1 MLVRPLVFHHPHPRA
16 FKNSQLS
23 FNHFAF
29 LLVLLSCVLK
39 EPQWHDIQYCL
50 IMRRGEEEKNHWK
63 LTNGKGHIHAHSNGE
78 IAIQRMRC
86 GFCMQNTCSSAII
99 VACIQWWC
107 CALLLF
113 LVLFEWFNNITNDH
127 GERGRESVRKG
138 EWWKKKSG
146 APIWKEMI
154 FGCDCRGMVE
164 GRVSKKFLF
173 VQYAQVKCC

>member
-1 MLVRPLVFHHPHPRA
+1 MLDRTLVFHHPHPRA

-29 LLVLLSCVLK
+29 LLLLLSCVLK

-86 GFCMQNTCSSAII
+86 EFCMQNTCSSAII

-138 EWWKKKSG
+138 GWRRKNQVRPFEKKWYLDAIAAGWCEWW
-146 APIWKEMI
+146 
-154 FGCDCRGMVE
+154 
-164 GRVSKKFLF
+164 KKFLF